1 MDKNATLSCPEV
13 LLSSRQVQQ
22 MLGLSRTSIW
32 RLTRRGV
39 LAPVYIG
46 AALRYRRSDGGMT
59 SRRKVVATLTE
70 ASAGWHSPS

>member
-1 MDKNATLSCPEV
+1 MNKNATPSYPEV

-39 LAPVYIG
+39 LAPVHIG
-46 AALRYRRSDGGMT
+46 AALRFRRSDVLCLMEVDT
-59 SRRKVVATLTE
+59 QSR
-70 ASAGWHSPS
+70 PSRARG